1 MEDRL
6 ITLRNYETI
15 VDAMFDREL
24 LQANNIES
32 TLNNEDSVELLSM
45 FGELNEGLRIMVF
58 EKDFEKALQVLEEYN
73 ASLKE

>member
-32 TLNNEDSVELLSM
+32 TLNNEDSVELLPM